1 MLQQSVEVNSFIC
14 QHLLQCL
21 CELSNNN
28 NFLQRGCFQH
38 VWDKFCQIDETRR
51 HLQNVQ
57 VRHNVTF
64 AACSGDSLS
73 IELLLSQQCLLELP
87 TENPKEVSE
96 MPKIMIK
103 SFSSY
108 FLRRCLLLPWPDNEA
123 VRDLGRQ
130 LAPEHSTSD
139 LSACLSQTQE
149 PQHKISENATAET
162 VCRVHQRLSD
172 GGSTK
177 PGDKFNFLLKFP
189 TWSLLGPPPVGYLGP
204 TTHWDVSRAAVEAE
218 GCNTV
223 CA

>member
-14 QHLLQCL
+14 QYLLRCL

-73 IELLLSQQCLLELP
+73 IELLLSQQCLLELQ
-87 TENPKEVSE
+87 TENPKDVSE

-108 FLRRCLLLPWPDNEA
+108 FLRRCFLLPWPDNEA
-123 VRDLGRQ
+123 VRGLGRQ
-130 LAPEHSTSD
+130 LAPEHSISD
-139 LSACLSQTQE
+139 LSVCLGQTQE
-149 PQHKISENATAET
+149 LQHKYLWERYSWDGLLCSSKTE
-162 VCRVHQRLSD
+162 RWRKHQ
-172 GGSTK
+172 TQ
-177 PGDKFNFLLKFP
+177 
-189 TWSLLGPPPVGYLGP
+189 W
-204 TTHWDVSRAAVEAE
+204 
-218 GCNTV
+218 
-223 CA
+223 